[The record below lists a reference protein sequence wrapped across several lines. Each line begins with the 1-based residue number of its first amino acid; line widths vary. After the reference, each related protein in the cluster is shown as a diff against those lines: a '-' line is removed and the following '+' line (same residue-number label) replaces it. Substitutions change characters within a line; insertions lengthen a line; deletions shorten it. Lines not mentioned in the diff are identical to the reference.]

1 MIGEKGNGGKRMEEK
16 NISIKDIARLCNVSV
31 PTVSRIINH
40 TGRYSVDTER
50 KVMKVIEETG
60 YRPSVFA
67 RGLRTNRT
75 NNIGIIVPDITNE
88 FFASITLEIQNT
100 LFEHSYTAM
109 ICNTNEQPT
118 VQTKQLEML
127 RGSRV
132 SGIIFISGEEVT
144 EEDLTD
150 GIPKVFVDRL
160 PWNAA
165 SKDIVTIEADNYEGG
180 RMAAGT
186 LLDGGCRKIAA
197 LFDARGISTQL
208 ARYSGFV
215 RAHQDRGI
223 DIERELYRPVTT
235 VSFQE
240 GYDEIKRLL
249 KSKIRFDGICCY
261 SDSLAC
267 GAIKALT
274 EAGISVP
281 EQIQVTGFDD
291 TSMAKWAT
299 PALTTIAQ
307 PVKEMGR
314 LAAEMILKMSR
325 DEEIPQ
331 KHYQL
336 PVELI
341 KRKSTNK
348 E

>member
-1 MIGEKGNGGKRMEEK
+1 MEEKKSKEK

-40 TGRYSVDTER
+40 SGRYSAETESKVR
-50 KVMKVIEETG
+50 KVIAETG
-60 YRPSVFA
+60 YQPSVFA
-67 RGLRTNRT
+67 RGLRTNST

-100 LFEHSYTAM
+100 LFGHSYTAM

-118 VQTKQLEML
+118 VQAKQLEML

-132 SGIIFISGEEVT
+132 SGIIFISGEEIT

-165 SKDIVTIEADNYEGG
+165 SKDVVTIEVDNYTGG
-180 RMAAGT
+180 QLAAGT
-186 LLDGGCRKIAA
+186 LLDAGCRHIVA
-197 LFDARGISTQL
+197 LFDARGLSTQL
-208 ARYSGFV
+208 ARYSGFI
-215 RAHQDRGI
+215 RAHQDRGV
-223 DIERELYRPVTT
+223 DVARDLYRPVTQ

-240 GYDEIKRLL
+240 GYAAIKDLIER
-249 KSKIRFDGICCY
+249 KVPFDGICCY
-261 SDSLAC
+261 TDTLAS
-267 GAIKALT
+267 GAMSALA

-281 EQIQVTGFDD
+281 GQVQVTGYDD
-291 TSMAKWAT
+291 TSAAKWT
-299 PALTTIAQ
+299 VPALTTIAQ

-314 LAAEMILKMSR
+314 LAADTILKMSR
-325 DEEIPQ
+325 NEKIAK
-331 KHYQL
+331 KHYTL

-341 KRKSTNK
+341 KRKSTTI
-348 E
+348 